1 MRQDSS
7 SWLPFEQKKS
17 NSENTISP
25 WHIIVLH
32 NMVHSLH
39 VALVHLPSW
48 YILLKTFSLHVRV
61 RVRVR
66 VQVGL
71 LFREIVK
78 TVDANTILNL
88 RLHPP

>member
-1 MRQDSS
+1 MAGHFLKAR
-7 SWLPFEQKKS
+7 
-17 NSENTISP
+17 
-25 WHIIVLH
+25 
-32 NMVHSLH
+32 SLY
-39 VALVHLPSW
+39 VR
-48 YILLKTFSLHVRV
+48 VRV

-88 RLHPP
+88 PLHPP